1 LDIGGILAVHVLQQ
15 LDLKKGLIVKQSLL
29 FN

>member
-1 LDIGGILAVHVLQQ
+1 LDIGGILGVHVLQQ
-15 LDLKKGLIVKQSLL
+15 PDLKKGLTVKQSLL